1 MLDSM
6 VSFVPAPESVQ
17 AGIDANRYLFTP
29 LYAQEVKHRRAT
41 RKRSIT
47 GI

>member
-1 MLDSM
+1 M
-6 VSFVPAPESVQ
+6 VPFTPIPANVQ

-29 LYAQEVKHRRAT
+29 MYAQEVAHRRAT
-41 RKRSIT
+41 RKRNIP